1 MVGRLK
7 NGKIFA
13 MHDDGAMS
21 EVDTNTQERSLEHT
35 LEDDLN
41 GISFI
46 DRIRRHQFVP
56 IPIPAIEMEIGGNIE
71 TNKIEENE
79 LTKEIRSLADIF
91 AKGNP
96 FIQSMAMRR
105 EEEKMNNKFNI
116 KQIIYNGTEGITT
129 VLFEDG
135 EVVLVRKAEGTE
147 HNIYQAV
154 ASAVVRRVYGS
165 NTAYKRQIE
174 NVKVITPKPKKSPEE
189 RFESALNN
197 FVGYILGKIN
207 NEDTEEGED

>member
-1 MVGRLK
+1 MIGHLK

-13 MHDDGAMS
+13 MHDDGTMS

-56 IPIPAIEMEIGGNIE
+56 TPIPAIEMEIGGNIE

-116 KQIIYNGTEGITT
+116 KQIIYNETEGITT
-129 VLFEDG
+129 VIFEDG
-135 EVVLVRKAEGTE
+135 EVVLVKKAEGTE

-189 RFESALNN
+189 QFESALNN

>member
-91 AKGNP
+91 AEVT
-96 FIQSMAMRR
+96 I
-105 EEEKMNNKFNI
+105 
-116 KQIIYNGTEGITT
+116 
-129 VLFEDG
+129 LFFG
-135 EVVLVRKAEGTE
+135 
-147 HNIYQAV
+147 QFCF
-154 ASAVVRRVYGS
+154 
-165 NTAYKRQIE
+165 
-174 NVKVITPKPKKSPEE
+174 KVPHEIC
-189 RFESALNN
+189 
-197 FVGYILGKIN
+197 
-207 NEDTEEGED
+207 